1 MEQLKV
7 ALANNRG
14 QTQLLVDD
22 QQVGEMEISVHNGQ
36 LTVYHTEVN
45 PAYEG
50 KGYAKLLLSKLVEY
64 GRENNLKIVPLCPYV
79 HGQFKRYPELYQD
92 IWYTQKND

>member
-14 QTQLLVDD
+14 QIQLLVDD

-50 KGYAKLLLSKLVEY
+50 KGYAKLL
-64 GRENNLKIVPLCPYV
+64 
-79 HGQFKRYPELYQD
+79 
-92 IWYTQKND
+92 